1 MKLDY
6 ARPRERINAQ
16 SLNKRGWLGLFGG
29 LLAGILGFLFA
40 VYVDREP
47 TMELRWV
54 AEALAALLMFGG
66 AALCITGIVF
76 VAIAASRPG

>member
-6 ARPRERINAQ
+6 ARPREHINAQ